1 MADKLYTTVGCHP
14 TRCNE
19 FDQFESGGPEGY
31 LGELKDI
38 LEKNKDKVV
47 AIGECGLDYDR
58 LNFCQANVQKKYFE
72 AQLDLSQMFELP
84 LFLHCRAA
92 AADMLDILK
101 RNQDKLNPSAKGVV
115 HSFDGTLEEALEF
128 IALGYSIGINGW

>member
-1 MADKLYTTVGCHP
+1 MA
-14 TRCNE
+14 
-19 FDQFESGGPEGY
+19 Q
-31 LGELKDI
+31 LKTI
-38 LEKNKDKVV
+38 LEDNKDKVV

-92 AADMLDILK
+92 ATDMLEILK
-101 RNQDKLNPSAKGVV
+101 RNQDKLSSSAKGVV
-115 HSFDGTLEEALEF
+115 HSFDGTLEEAQAF
-128 IALGYSIGINGW
+128 INLGFSIGINGW

>member
-1 MADKLYTTVGCHP
+1 MTDQLYATVGCHP

-19 FDQFESGGPEGY
+19 FDQFETGGAEGY
-31 LGELKDI
+31 LAQLKAI
-38 LEKNKDKVV
+38 LEDNKDKVV

-92 AADMLDILK
+92 AAWCVGFS
-101 RNQDKLNPSAKGVV
+101 NCVV
-115 HSFDGTLEEALEF
+115 CRA
-128 IALGYSIGINGW
+128 